1 MAIPS
6 KMTLTPA
13 ATLTIS
19 DGASTD
25 ASSEF
30 WQQIASD
37 TVIVYEGVPYALM
50 QNLLQSRQPDTAIA
64 LQLAAY
70 PKRVT
75 VLY

>member
-1 MAIPS
+1 MALPA

-19 DGASTD
+19 DGADTT

-30 WQQIASD
+30 WQQIAAD
-37 TVIVYEGVPYALM
+37 TVLVYTGVPYQLM